1 MQVYIF
7 FSFFFENL
15 KSLEKKNIFLIQK
28 LNMILGENDT
38 YGEKQSRRNSS
49 NQNLLTVPTAVKG
62 CCVF

>member
-1 MQVYIF
+1 
-7 FSFFFENL
+7 
-15 KSLEKKNIFLIQK
+15 
-28 LNMILGENDT
+28 MILGENDT